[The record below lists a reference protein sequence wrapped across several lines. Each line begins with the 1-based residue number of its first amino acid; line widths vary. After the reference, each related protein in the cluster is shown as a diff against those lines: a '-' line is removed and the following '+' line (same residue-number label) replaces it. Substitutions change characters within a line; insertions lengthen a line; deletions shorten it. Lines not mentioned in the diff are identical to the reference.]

1 MVNKTQLF
9 CIQVPPHL
17 LPHIV
22 LTFSV
27 ALSFSWN
34 PVIFHFSTI
43 IFSDLTT
50 NRKQVLLNWYS
61 CQMIHFSTTLRPRRK
76 GPLPRDRHYREP
88 TLAHWPGT
96 STYSEKSAQPRAML
110 SDSSAIYLS
119 RLPGPWIPM
128 QIPELSILGK
138 MEMEALGVVK
148 RQLIR
153 DEARLLVKWACGH
166 AMAKKEPWVRGKG
179 GTLQGT
185 EALTEGHFPLPLRST
200 TELKN
205 LRLLNG
211 HPSHL
216 KLYLSN

>member
-9 CIQVPPHL
+9 CIRVPPHL

-43 IFSDLTT
+43 IFSYFIT
-50 NRKQVLLNWYS
+50 NSKQVLLDWYS

-76 GPLPRDRHYREP
+76 GPLPRDWHYREP
-88 TLAHWPGT
+88 TLAHWSGT
-96 STYSEKSAQPRAML
+96 SSCSEKSAQPRAML

-128 QIPELSILGK
+128 QSPELSILGK
-138 MEMEALGVVK
+138 MEMEALRVVK
-148 RQLIR
+148 R
-153 DEARLLVKWACGH
+153 
-166 AMAKKEPWVRGKG
+166 
-179 GTLQGT
+179 
-185 EALTEGHFPLPLRST
+185 
-200 TELKN
+200 
-205 LRLLNG
+205 
-211 HPSHL
+211 
-216 KLYLSN
+216 